1 MKKINKIKIFSLIA
15 LILLAPLTPSF
26 ADDNSNY
33 QSASNAMDS
42 ARNEINELK
51 ISSSCDIP
59 GLGNVASGLSFSFNL
74 PHGPTMSSES
84 LQGFLSSLSSAKSG
98 FMNQIRNVCSAG
110 LKIVVET
117 PQNGT
122 PMIPLGSTIVQEG
135 VKVASSS
142 VPLDAPTV
150 GLETSTAI
158 TQSTDTLTVTVLL
171 SENDKINLNTIAKL
185 AYWERRLNRLKQL
198 FE

>member
-1 MKKINKIKIFSLIA
+1 
-15 LILLAPLTPSF
+15 
-26 ADDNSNY
+26 
-33 QSASNAMDS
+33 MDS

-110 LKIVVET
+110 LKIVVEA

-142 VPLDAPTV
+142 VPLDTPTV